1 MPHYHLNR
9 RVFVAGAGVA
19 ALATLP
25 ASQLVAQNATTTI
38 AGRRI
43 VYEVAGYRIRMELLG
58 ETQLRWTYLAAP
70 KQAEMGKTAT
80 ETCDRM
86 DLRPELILMAW
97 TEADKT
103 HVFDIFDFANNR
115 VFGNFVWQDGKR
127 AKSEV
132 SFVREA

>member
-1 MPHYHLNR
+1 MPNHRMNR
-9 RVFVAGAGVA
+9 RALVTGAGVA
-19 ALATLP
+19 SLAILP
-25 ASQLVAQNATTTI
+25 ASQLVAQSATTTI

-43 VYEVAGYRIRMELLG
+43 VYEVAGYRIRMEFLA

-70 KQAEMGKTAT
+70 TPAENGKTAT

-103 HVFDIFDFANNR
+103 HVFDVFDFANNK
-115 VFGNFVWQDGKR
+115 VFGNFVWPDGKR
-127 AKSEV
+127 SKSEV
-132 SFVREA
+132 SFAREA